1 LKTETLAA
9 PNASRQR
16 AHPSPPTLI
25 VTPVGSAIIVVVPT
39 AACLVRRH
47 GLARSPSL
55 ELKWRRPRARKYGLF
70 PRRFGPTRTALSA
83 HGVVARRLAAEHN
96 GCTWMQSM
104 VRCATF
110 GLVLMVVLAGC
121 ASQSASAL
129 RSARRTQAFSEEQKL
144 LACLD
149 LRDHIVELY
158 ANDYVSREGLSLS
171 RQERSAFRDGW
182 AEELAK
188 RGTFDRFE
196 QSCSYSLTPSKYRC
210 GMASQ
215 TTDGL
220 VACMKLGSG

>member
-1 LKTETLAA
+1 
-9 PNASRQR
+9 
-16 AHPSPPTLI
+16 
-25 VTPVGSAIIVVVPT
+25 
-39 AACLVRRH
+39 
-47 GLARSPSL
+47 
-55 ELKWRRPRARKYGLF
+55 
-70 PRRFGPTRTALSA
+70 
-83 HGVVARRLAAEHN
+83 
-96 GCTWMQSM
+96 M
-104 VRCATF
+104 VRCAAF
-110 GLVLMVVLAGC
+110 GLFLMVALTGC
-121 ASQSASAL
+121 ASQSASPA
-129 RSARRTQAFSEEQKL
+129 RSFHRTQVFGSEEQKL